1 MKPIKDIIKHSTPT
15 RSLYFYNS
23 FTLHTMAIPPF
34 FSMNGYNFEKRTD
47 QDNNIDYIYLQT
59 ALVGIVSGTKIY
71 FDSHLVYLLGDFDMD
86 LWSETLN
93 YAISDDVNINK
104 NYEDQRNEL
113 QAVLDEKTAIRTRAI
128 LESIH
133 YTVYGNV
140 EYDSDEETDED
151 LTDYEDFYDEDEE
164 GYFMGNEIPTY

>member
-1 MKPIKDIIKHSTPT
+1 
-15 RSLYFYNS
+15 
-23 FTLHTMAIPPF
+23 MALPPF
-34 FSMNGYNFEKRTD
+34 FSMNGFNFEKRTD
-47 QDNNIDYIYLQT
+47 QNNNTDYIYLQ
-59 ALVGIVSGTKIY
+59 ANLVGIVSGTKIY
-71 FDSHLVYLLGDFDMD
+71 FDSHLLYLLGDFDMD

-93 YAISDDVNINK
+93 YAISGDININK

-151 LTDYEDFYDEDEE
+151 LTDYEDFYDDDEE